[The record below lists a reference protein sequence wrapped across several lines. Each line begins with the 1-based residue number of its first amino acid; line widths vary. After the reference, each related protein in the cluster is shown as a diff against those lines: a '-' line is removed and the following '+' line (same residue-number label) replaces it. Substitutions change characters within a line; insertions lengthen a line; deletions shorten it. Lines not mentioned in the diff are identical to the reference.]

1 MEIIMTDYPSGSPQD
16 LKYLFFKKVYHN
28 KNVRIFIMYE
38 IDFIAHVIEGLKD
51 SEEGRT
57 ITTEELLK
65 RVEEWSK

>member
-1 MEIIMTDYPSGSPQD
+1 MSEDSSVGDIM
-16 LKYLFFKKVYHN
+16 F
-28 KNVRIFIMYE
+28 E
-38 IDFIAHVIEGLKD
+38 IDFIVHIIEGFRD